1 MRDGSF
7 SGNRW
12 AVLDDESENEDGRR
26 NVAAGRKNTEETN
39 AGRIRSV
46 EMEDREEGTVEEDK
60 DNTEREGNVA
70 EGGTKRNLEERSP
83 GAHEGQRVNRRSV
96 NEFEMGKMFKDM
108 VKRMGKDI
116 DSLIE
121 SAPEVFKRELNEG
134 LEIMMSG
141 MKSIMN
147 GVSDGV
153 ASERMAREAEEIRT
167 QDKMEK
173 IMDEVKE
180 IKSVSKSMVNDRME
194 SKVEV

>member
-1 MRDGSF
+1 
-7 SGNRW
+7 
-12 AVLDDESENEDGRR
+12 
-26 NVAAGRKNTEETN
+26 VAAGRKNTEETN

-70 EGGTKRNLEERSP
+70 EGGRKRNLEERSP